1 MLKLAPVDKEPT
13 SRHGDDNDASGRRVY
28 GNMEADSR
36 NKTSRNANDGSSRA
50 RSGKTF
56 KRFER
61 DEEPMLGVRPS
72 KDVKKYRRGE
82 KADMRDVHDRKLH
95 RETKQREK
103 KFKEA
108 TESAAAAE
116 LLLTEEAGYLEA
128 DGPLERTYKFTQ
140 SQISKAV
147 DIAVA
152 KKSVEL
158 TLDEYGPYKLNYS
171 RNGRHMLIGGEK
183 GHISVVDWNNFSV
196 TAEFHVKETVRDVT
210 FLHNHMLFATA
221 QKKYAYIY
229 DHTGAEVHVLR
240 HHVEPTA
247 LDFLPYHFLL
257 ASVGNTGYLKYQDV
271 STGEL
276 VVEHRT
282 KLGSCKVMRQ
292 NPWNAVMCLGHNNG
306 TVTMW
311 TPNMNTPVAK
321 MLSHKGPVTA
331 LAVDAGGRYMVT
343 AGMDSRLKVWDIRR
357 FREVH
362 SYFTAV
368 PAHSVDISQRGM
380 VGVGFGSHI
389 QIWGRDFALE
399 QGNTKVL
406 DGLMIPSMA
415 KDRDPSNLRLPFDE
429 PIEGMMHMH
438 QLAAQ
443 DAGVTKAVSPY
454 MRHELPGKLVSCVR
468 FRPYDDVM
476 AIGHTGGIS
485 SIIIPGAGEPNY
497 DSLAAN
503 PFQTKKERQEAEV
516 HSLLDKIPPSM
527 ITLDPS
533 DVAKVDRASSIIQEK
548 ERRELEANLSREEK
562 AKRAKNAGIRKAKK
576 KQANVITEQ
585 RMLYLEK
592 LKEEKE
598 AAEEAARNAGKPAVQ
613 QKKTA
618 LSRFYSK

>member
-1 MLKLAPVDKEPT
+1 MLKLAPVGKEPM
-13 SRHGDDNDASGRRVY
+13 SRHGDENDATGRRVF
-28 GNMEADSR
+28 GNMETGAEKKSS
-36 NKTSRNANDGSSRA
+36 KYANDAQTRA
-50 RSGKTF
+50 KPGKSY

-61 DEEPMLGVRPS
+61 EEEPMLGVAPVI
-72 KDVKKYRRGE
+72 DVKKYKRGE
-82 KADMRDVHDRKLH
+82 KTNLKDVKDKKLH
-95 RETKQREK
+95 RETKQKEK

-108 TESAAAAE
+108 TESVAASE

-128 DGPLERTYKFTQ
+128 DGPLERTYQFTQ

-147 DIAVA
+147 DVAVA

-158 TLDEYGPYKLNYS
+158 ALDNYGPYKLNYS
-171 RNGRHMLIGGEK
+171 RNGRHMIIGGEK
-183 GHISVVDWNNFSV
+183 GHVSVIDWNNFSV
-196 TAEFHVKETVRDVT
+196 SAEFHVKETVRDVT

-240 HHVEPTA
+240 HHIEPTA

-321 MLSHKGPVTA
+321 MLSHKGPVNA
-331 LAVDAGGRYMVT
+331 LAVDSGGRYMVT
-343 AGMDSRLKVWDIRR
+343 AGMDSRLKVWDTRR

-380 VGVGFGSHI
+380 VGVGFGSHV
-389 QIWGRDFALE
+389 QIWGRDFGLELGNSNALDE
-399 QGNTKVL
+399 LVL
-406 DGLMIPSMA
+406 PSMA
-415 KDRDPSNLRLPFDE
+415 KDRDPSNLRLPFDV
-429 PIEGMMHMH
+429 PIEGTMHMH
-438 QLAAQ
+438 QVAAR
-443 DAGVTKAVSPY
+443 DAGVKKAISPY
-454 MRHELPGKLVSCVR
+454 LRHQLPGNVVSCVR

-476 AIGHTGGIS
+476 AIGHTGGLS
-485 SIIIPGAGEPNY
+485 SIIVPGAGEPNY

-516 HSLLDKIPPSM
+516 HSLLDKLSPQM
-527 ITLDPS
+527 ITLDPN
-533 DVAKVDRASSIIQEK
+533 DVAKVDRASSVIQEK
-548 ERRELEANLSREEK
+548 ERRDLEASMSRDEK
-562 AKRAKNAGIRKAKK
+562 MKRVKNSGIRKAKK
-576 KQANVITEQ
+576 KQANVLTEE
-585 RMLYLEK
+585 RILYLEK
-592 LKEEKE
+592 LKEEKA
-598 AAEEAARNAGKPAVQ
+598 AAEEAARYAGKPAVE
-613 QKKTA
+613 KKMTA